1 MPTLPPEQLARLSAL
16 LDQMRLQ
23 SRGSSW
29 SRAKDYVTSQMDD
42 FRWGDRFIPKHQ
54 DRPNF
59 FTRRNISQKRMAELN
74 EKIRADKAA
83 TQQRPVTRSR
93 GPVTVQERTQPGT
106 QRSSKRFQGTQK
118 HSRFGRGGGGG
129 FILGDEFMGKFKRP
143 RWLRRRSLSEQY
155 IPGQGLLS

>member
-1 MPTLPPEQLARLSAL
+1 MPTLPPEQLAQLRAL
-16 LDQMRLQ
+16 LDQLRLQ

-42 FRWGDRFIPKHQ
+42 FRWGDRFIPKRQ

-74 EKIRADKAA
+74 ERIRAEKA

-106 QRSSKRFQGTQK
+106 ARSSKRFQG
-118 HSRFGRGGGGG
+118 HSRRGRGGGFIFGED
-129 FILGDEFMGKFKRP
+129 ILGSKGD
-143 RWLRRRSLSEQY
+143 WHRRRFPRKRNLSEVY
-155 IPGQGLLS
+155 RPQGMITV

>member
-1 MPTLPPEQLARLSAL
+1 MPTLPPEQLAQLRAL
-16 LDQMRLQ
+16 LDQLRLQ

-42 FRWGDRFIPKHQ
+42 FRWGDRFIPKRQ

-59 FTRRNISQKRMAELN
+59 LTRRNISQKRMGELN
-74 EKIRADKAA
+74 ERIRAEKA

-106 QRSSKRFQGTQK
+106 ARSSKRFGG
-118 HSRFGRGGGGG
+118 HSRYGRGGGGG
-129 FILGDEFMGKFKRP
+129 YILGDEIMGRKRRTIP
-143 RWLRRRSLSEQY
+143 HWRRGRYLSEEY
-155 IPGQGLLS
+155 TPGQGLLA